1 MERALAGILL
11 IGLVIGLAWPSE
23 QSVPEQPYP
32 PEAGPSAPP
41 AAEPV
46 VIAGVPP
53 QTRIER
59 EENGHFYVHAQ
70 VNGQPIKFLVDTG
83 ATIVALTE
91 ADAQRI
97 GLAFSPDE
105 YEVIGRGASGDV
117 RGQFVELDSVAVD
130 EKEVSGVRAAVIE
143 GGTVSLLGQSYLSR
157 IASVQMSGNVMTLH

>member
-23 QSVPEQPYP
+23 PPAPEP
-32 PEAGPSAPP
+32 PKPTAAAPSAPP
-41 AAEPV
+41 ATDPV
-46 VIAGVPP
+46 IIAGVPP
-53 QTRIER
+53 ETRIER

-83 ATIVALTE
+83 ATVVALTE
-91 ADAQRI
+91 ADPLRI
-97 GLAFSPDE
+97 GLSFSPDD
-105 YEVIGRGASGDV
+105 YQVIGRGVSGEV
-117 RGQFVELDSVAVD
+117 RGQFVELDSVVVD

-143 GGTVSLLGQSYLSR
+143 GGSVSLLGQSYLSR